1 MKREMILLVLLFC
14 SDAASADCAEARDH
28 YRAVVEEVREYLG
41 RYVECVVGS
50 NGLDDCASEFQR
62 LRNAQ
67 DEFQKAVEEFRAEC
81 P

>member
-1 MKREMILLVLLFC
+1 MMKREMILLVLLFC
-14 SDAASADCAEARDH
+14 SDVASADCAEAR